1 MYYKRF
7 STVLSNIRIVPVFSI
22 MVFFLM
28 HTPATA
34 QDTAW
39 ATGDAL
45 ISGGQYY
52 DAPNCTVEM
61 KVVGEDE
68 DAYIFRDTTPDYFEF
83 KIALDIITN
92 NKKQENKKPK
102 QELTITNNPGKDHT
116 IKTYNNKE
124 AIKIFNIKGQ
134 EIKTINPRNQKQIYW
149 DGTDNNGKQTTK
161 GIYIAT
167 QGNKT
172 IGKIIELP
180 EKTTQPTK
188 TNTTNTTKIN
198 EKKTETIEREVSI
211 TLIPDSVY
219 LIYHDTIMLKDT
231 DNDFIPDIHLDSIPQ
246 TQDVTFK
253 LRDGYTRK
261 DLGGNGLK
269 IITHAI
275 PPPIAGEYY
284 EYYCAGIEA
293 G

>member
-1 MYYKRF
+1 
-7 STVLSNIRIVPVFSI
+7 

-39 ATGDAL
+39 ATGEAL
-45 ISGGQYY
+45 LYGG
-52 DAPNCTVEM
+52 PLSSTFINCNVEL

-68 DAYIFRDTTPDYFEF
+68 DAYIFRDTTPDYFEY

-124 AIKIFNIKGQ
+124 AIKIYNIKGQ

-161 GIYIAT
+161 GIYIA
-167 QGNKT
+167 NV
-172 IGKIIELP
+172 
-180 EKTTQPTK
+180 
-188 TNTTNTTKIN
+188 
-198 EKKTETIEREVSI
+198 R
-211 TLIPDSVY
+211 
-219 LIYHDTIMLKDT
+219 
-231 DNDFIPDIHLDSIPQ
+231 
-246 TQDVTFK
+246 
-253 LRDGYTRK
+253 
-261 DLGGNGLK
+261 
-269 IITHAI
+269 
-275 PPPIAGEYY
+275 
-284 EYYCAGIEA
+284 
-293 G
+293 